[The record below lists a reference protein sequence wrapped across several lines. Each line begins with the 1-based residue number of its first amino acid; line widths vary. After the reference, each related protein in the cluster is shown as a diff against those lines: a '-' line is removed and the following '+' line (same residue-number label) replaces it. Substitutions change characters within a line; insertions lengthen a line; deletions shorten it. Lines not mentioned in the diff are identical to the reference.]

1 MTASGFTDL
10 RSLDADEDG
19 LLPILLAAAETEDV
33 GNLEGTRREDELCP
47 GPVDNL
53 NTQHQHVRHHA
64 ATTTVGCEGLIS

>member
-1 MTASGFTDL
+1 MTACGFTDL
-10 RSLDADEDG
+10 LSLDADEDG

-53 NTQHQHVRHHA
+53 NTQRNNHLVHDRP
-64 ATTTVGCEGLIS
+64 L